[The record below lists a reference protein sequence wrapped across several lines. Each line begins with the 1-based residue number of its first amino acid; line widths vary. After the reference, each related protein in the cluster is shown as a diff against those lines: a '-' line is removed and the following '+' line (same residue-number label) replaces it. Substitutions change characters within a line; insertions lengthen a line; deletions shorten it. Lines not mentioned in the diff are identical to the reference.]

1 MRLAALTRIKTRH
14 ALAVLW
20 LWGVAA
26 QAQTPQ
32 ELKAYEQRLQQLFQ
46 QLDRNSN
53 QRLERQEVQGHPYL
67 ERHFERLDQQQ
78 RGFLAPADLKPGRPS
93 AEERSERFL
102 RKADQNRD
110 GRVDRQEAQRF
121 PWLQRQFNAVDRNGD
136 GSVERSELQEWAHQ
150 RRQANPSGSGQR

>member
-1 MRLAALTRIKTRH
+1 MRLAALARIKTRH
-14 ALAVLW
+14 ALVLLW
-20 LWGVAA
+20 LWGAAA

-32 ELKAYEQRLQQLFQ
+32 ELKAYEQRLQQLFE
-46 QLDRNSN
+46 QLDRNGN

-67 ERHFERLDQQQ
+67 ERHFERLDQRQ

-93 AEERSERFL
+93 PEERSERFL

>member
-1 MRLAALTRIKTRH
+1 MRLAALARIKTRH
-14 ALAVLW
+14 ALVLLW
-20 LWGVAA
+20 LWGAAA

-46 QLDRNSN
+46 QLDRNGN

-67 ERHFERLDQQQ
+67 ERHFERLDQGQ

-93 AEERSERFL
+93 PEERSERFL

>member
-1 MRLAALTRIKTRH
+1 MRLAALARIKTLH
-14 ALAVLW
+14 ALVVLW
-20 LWGVAA
+20 LWGAAA

-46 QLDRNSN
+46 QLDRNGN

-67 ERHFERLDQQQ
+67 ERHFERLDQRQ

-93 AEERSERFL
+93 PEERSERFL